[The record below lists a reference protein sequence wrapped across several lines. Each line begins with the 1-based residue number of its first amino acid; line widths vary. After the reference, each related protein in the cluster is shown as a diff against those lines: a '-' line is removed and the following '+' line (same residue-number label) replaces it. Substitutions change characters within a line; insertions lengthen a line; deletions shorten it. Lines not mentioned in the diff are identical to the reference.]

1 MCARKSA
8 AAISDRITARTA
20 VHDVVM
26 ENEPWDGLGRR
37 QKRSWR
43 HVVLT
48 SPAPLDLPS
57 RFEPTVLRSNVHRVR
72 KAVPRFWRMT
82 PWGKQRRDDQTG
94 RKRSRRDT
102 SYIAGEEI
110 APGGMVHVHL
120 LIYGEF
126 VLQKR
131 LQELWSR
138 ALGEQAFIWATAI
151 RGGAQGIARALR
163 EVLKYATKGEK
174 GIRASAERAAAVE
187 VAFRNIKRLSIGG
200 ALRKI
205 RIADCEGRSEDA
217 KPEDLHASRQMQCCV
232 CGERGSWLWGGRV
245 AAEIVE
251 HNGGYGPVVGE
262 AQALPNEATV

>member
-1 MCARKSA
+1 
-8 AAISDRITARTA
+8 
-20 VHDVVM
+20 
-26 ENEPWDGLGRR
+26 
-37 QKRSWR
+37 
-43 HVVLT
+43 
-48 SPAPLDLPS
+48 
-57 RFEPTVLRSNVHRVR
+57 
-72 KAVPRFWRMT
+72 
-82 PWGKQRRDDQTG
+82 
-94 RKRSRRDT
+94 
-102 SYIAGEEI
+102 
-110 APGGMVHVHL
+110 MVHVHL

-217 KPEDLHASRQMQCCV
+217 KPRPPRLASNAVLRLWRERQLAMGWPCC
-232 CGERGSWLWGGRV
+232 CR
-245 AAEIVE
+245 
-251 HNGGYGPVVGE
+251 NC
-262 AQALPNEATV
+262 